1 VTNHGHATE
10 NARIPE
16 FRLGP
21 QAASVE
27 RISGVVGGLGLLLC
41 VAGFFA
47 NRAQFFQSYLF
58 AFVYWTGFTLGGLCV
73 LLMAHTVGGKWGATS
88 RRFLE
93 AQMRTLPLM
102 LLFLVVLLV
111 GMKDIYPWTHAN
123 LVANNH
129 YLQHKQPYMNVP
141 FFLVRIVIYFAI
153 WLFWGLRVNK
163 MADDQDRTGDP
174 TLSERMRAFS
184 APGLLIFSMTATFAV
199 IDWVLSTDT
208 QYFSTVYGAMIL
220 IGDILQTFAL
230 TIIVMILVSRGDR
243 FGGRINAPILHDL
256 GKLMFAFVIFW
267 AYLSAS
273 QLIITWP
280 ANLPQEAV
288 WYLDRTNGF
297 WKVLAAAVALS
308 MFVIPFLAL
317 LSQGLKKDPRR
328 LIWAAAWILVARLI
342 DIFWIVEP
350 PFRNASTSTP
360 LATSSGFTVYWTD
373 AAAFIGVGGIWLY
386 AFLGQLRR
394 RPLLPL
400 RDPRV
405 MAPRPEEVIA

>member
-1 VTNHGHATE
+1 MNHGHDTGA
-10 NARIPE
+10 AIPE

-21 QAASVE
+21 KAASVE

-58 AFVYWTGFTLGGLCV
+58 AFIYWSGFTLGGLAV
-73 LLMAHTVGGKWGATS
+73 LLIHHVAGGRWGATA

-102 LLFLVVLLV
+102 FLFLIVLLV
-111 GMKDIYPWTHAN
+111 GMKDIYPWTHAD
-123 LVANNH
+123 LVAQNH
-129 YLQHKQPYMNVP
+129 FLSHKQGYLNVP
-141 FFLVRIVIYFAI
+141 FFLARIVVYFAV
-153 WLFWGLRVNK
+153 WLFWGLRLNK
-163 MADDQDRTGDP
+163 LSDEQDRTGDP
-174 TLSERMRAFS
+174 GLRERMRAFS
-184 APGLLIFSMTATFAV
+184 APGLLIFTLTATFAM
-199 IDWVLSTDT
+199 IDWVLSADT

-230 TIIVMILVSRGDR
+230 TIIAIILTSRGDR

-317 LSQGLKKDPRR
+317 LSQGLKKNPRR
-328 LIWAAAWILVARLI
+328 LIWAAVWILVARLI

-350 PFRNASTSTP
+350 PFRNASASSP
-360 LATSSGFTVYWTD
+360 LATSTGFTVYWTD
-373 AAAFIGVGGIWLY
+373 AAAFIGLGGIWLY
-386 AFLGQLRR
+386 VFLGQLRR

>member
-1 VTNHGHATE
+1 
-10 NARIPE
+10 
-16 FRLGP
+16 
-21 QAASVE
+21 
-27 RISGVVGGLGLLLC
+27 
-41 VAGFFA
+41 
-47 NRAQFFQSYLF
+47 
-58 AFVYWTGFTLGGLCV
+58 
-73 LLMAHTVGGKWGATS
+73 VGGKWGATS

-111 GMKDIYPWTHAN
+111 GMKDIYPWTNAN
-123 LVANNH
+123 LVAHNH
-129 YLQHKQPYMNVP
+129 FLQHKQPYMNVP

-163 MADDQDRTGDP
+163 MADEQDRTGDP
-174 TLSERMRAFS
+174 TLGERMRAFS

-199 IDWVLSTDT
+199 IDWVLSADT

-256 GKLMFAFVIFW
+256 GKLMFAWVIFW

-350 PFRNASTSTP
+350 PFRNASASSP